1 MRYESFNNT
10 TCVPRLV
17 PRESLVSYFINY
29 VEYIMVVRNVTN
41 NLFDVFWKDGW
52 DNCVR
57 VKRIGKDFRVV
68 KAFKKPPRDVFQFI
82 KRNCL

>member
-1 MRYESFNNT
+1 MTHAPPLTQGES
-10 TCVPRLV
+10 V
-17 PRESLVSYFINY
+17 VSYIFINNMEY
-29 VEYIMVVRNVTN
+29 VMVIKNVTN

-82 KRNCL
+82 KRECL

>member
-1 MRYESFNNT
+1 ME
-10 TCVPRLV
+10 
-17 PRESLVSYFINY
+17 Y
-29 VEYIMVVRNVTN
+29 VMVVKNVTN

-68 KAFKKPPRDVFQFI
+68 KAYKKAPRDVFQFI
-82 KRNCL
+82 KRECL